1 MKQSFG
7 HLMFF
12 TKNTFLSIGLVTF
25 LSSCASNSQQSLYDE
40 IGGQAV
46 LETLVDNF
54 IMEIAS
60 DNRVLPRFLDSN
72 VNRFREKMIEHM
84 CLLADGPC
92 IYTGDD
98 MVQVHAGM
106 NINSAEFNAIVED
119 LMSAM
124 DKTGIVL
131 SAQNQILER
140 MAPLR
145 PQVIGI

>member
-7 HLMFF
+7 HLIFF
-12 TKNTFLSIGLVTF
+12 IKNTFLSIGLVTF

-124 DKTGIVL
+124 DKTGIAL
-131 SAQNQILER
+131 SSQNQILER

>member
-7 HLMFF
+7 HLMLF
-12 TKNTFLSIGLVTF
+12 TKNTLLSIF
-25 LSSCASNSQQSLYDE
+25 LAAFLLSCVNNNQPSLYDE
-40 IGGQAV
+40 IGGQPV

-54 IMEIAS
+54 IMEIVS

-72 VNRFREKMIEHM
+72 VNRFREKMIEHI

-119 LMSAM
+119 LMRAM
-124 DKTGIVL
+124 DKTGIAL
-131 SAQNQILER
+131 SSQNQILER